1 MSLMFRDC
9 KSLTNI
15 NLSNFDTQNVKYMD
29 NMFNG
34 CNSLKKKGII
44 ANDKNILKE
53 LSYNI

>member
-1 MSLMFRDC
+1 
-9 KSLTNI
+9 
-15 NLSNFDTQNVKYMD
+15 MD